1 MIQTC
6 EACDG
11 TVTRQFVRVFGDN
24 AGRVHACPHCVD
36 MTAVARG
43 AAAGLTV
50 EGAVDGGPGG

>member
-24 AGRVHACPHCVD
+24 AGRIHACPHCVD

-43 AAAGLTV
+43 AAAGLRVEDSQTV
-50 EGAVDGGPGG
+50 